1 MVELKSLSQLL
12 HTFVILGLNWLV
24 QEYAHVR
31 LMDSIQER
39 HQYAEVNN
47 NSRHLYCCFIVLLL
61 SVSN

>member
-47 NSRHLYCCFIVLLL
+47 NSRRLY
-61 SVSN
+61 